1 MFPAHAVVILAKH
14 NKTREYV
21 LLRGYARAV
30 KKGDIHALTSST
42 TYKNTEREIDE
53 NLVGMTTVDGVEI
66 KSYATHFIDRVIG
79 QTSTSHK
86 GMRLGVTVDK
96 VRSALLKPDAIDPD
110 EVIRN
115 DLRRTYYGKKAI
127 VTISVAQKR
136 LIQVNPRG
144 SKQ

>member
-1 MFPAHAVVILAKH
+1 M
-14 NKTREYV
+14 
-21 LLRGYARAV
+21 
-30 KKGDIHALTSST
+30 
-42 TYKNTEREIDE
+42 
-53 NLVGMTTVDGVEI
+53 GMTTVDGVEI

-86 GMRLGVTVDK
+86 GMRLGVTMDK

-115 DLRRTYYGKKAI
+115 DLRRIYYGKKAI